1 MKKILGISLVAVLAA
16 TPLMANAA
24 GELASGVQ
32 IQGGVTVSNA
42 ENGGNALATKSYVQG
57 AYNTVETDIANVN
70 NAVTL
75 LNNNAETA
83 GSVLN
88 AVKTQAANGDYD
100 AEEDYASGTIG
111 HAIKNTSAAA
121 VNALDSSAAQS
132 AENRADGLALSITQT
147 DGVITSISGSIAP
160 NTYDAYGAASGA
172 VAALDA
178 TESQTAGTD
187 GLALSITQ
195 TDGVITSISGSIA
208 ANTYDAYGA
217 ASQAEGRINAT
228 IGDTTMTT
236 TNQTLTGAIEEVNQ
250 AVSTL
255 TTNANNTYQQITD
268 STVATG
274 TYAHITQGNGVG
286 ANLVSLN
293 GAVVA
298 NDGAI
303 ATINNKQIPVVT
315 DWSSGTVSNTKISDL
330 VTAQN

>member
-111 HAIKNTSAAA
+111 YAIKSTTAGA
-121 VNALDSSAAQS
+121 VDALDATESQTGNANNGQL
-132 AENRADGLALSITQT
+132 NLSITQT
-147 DGVITSISGSIAP
+147 DGVITSISGSITP
-160 NTYDAYGAASGA
+160 NTYDAYGAAAAEQTRAEGVEGSLSSLTGNASGA
-172 VAALDA
+172 
-178 TESQTAGTD
+178 
-187 GLALSITQ
+187 
-195 TDGVITSISGSIA
+195 TSLV
-208 ANTYDAYGA
+208 GA
-217 ASQAEGRINAT
+217 INAV
-228 IGDTTMTT
+228 DD
-236 TNQTLTGAIEEVNQ
+236 

-303 ATINNKQIPVVT
+303 ATINNKQIPIVS
-315 DWSSGTVSNTKISDL
+315 DWATGTVTQKRISQLDTY
-330 VTAQN
+330 TAPVEP